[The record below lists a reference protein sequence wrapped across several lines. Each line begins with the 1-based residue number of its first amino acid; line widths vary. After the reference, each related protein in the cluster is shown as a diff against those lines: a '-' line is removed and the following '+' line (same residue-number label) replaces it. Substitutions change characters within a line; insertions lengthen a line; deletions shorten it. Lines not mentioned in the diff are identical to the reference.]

1 MSAGIVIVGLGPGNP
16 EQLTLEAWRT
26 LQDAPEV
33 YLRTSRHPSV
43 GSLPAGPRYESF
55 DAAYENGASFGQ
67 VYEQIALQVL
77 ALGQRPEG
85 VVYAVPGHPLA
96 GETTVTRVLALAAEI
111 GVPARIVAG
120 VSFIEPITVA
130 LGIDPFD
137 GLQICDAT
145 LLAQRHHPNLDPDV
159 AALVVQVYDRQ
170 VASDCKLALMN
181 LYPDEHPVRLVCR
194 AGTPEQLVRAI
205 PLYELDRQRDLDH
218 LTSVYLPPLPER
230 GSLSSFQDIVA
241 RLRAPGGC
249 PWDRKQTHA
258 SLRSSLLEETYEVLA
273 ALDADDMDALQEE
286 LGDLLL
292 QIVLHA
298 QIATEE
304 GDFRLSDSTAHIIA
318 KLVRRHPHVFADA
331 KVDGA
336 DDVLRSWEQIKRAER
351 GERGD
356 EAVSMLAGVSRALPA
371 LSRAME
377 LQKRA
382 ARVGFDWPS
391 AEPVAAKVEEEWA
404 EFREAQGPDRR
415 AAELG
420 DLLFSLVNLA
430 RWHEIDPE
438 SALREA
444 SLRFEQR
451 FSAME
456 RRSRLAGTALD
467 ALSLAELD
475 ALWEQAK
482 ADEASR

>member
-1 MSAGIVIVGLGPGNP
+1 MPAGIVIVGLGPGNP
-16 EQLTLEAWRT
+16 EQLTLEAWRV
-26 LQDAPEV
+26 LESASRV
-33 YLRTSRHPSV
+33 YLRTQRHPTVSA
-43 GSLPAGPRYESF
+43 LPCGPAYSSF
-55 DAAYENGASFGQ
+55 DEAYENGASFGE
-67 VYEQIALQVL
+67 VYEHIAQRVL
-77 ALGQRPEG
+77 ELGRSPDG

-96 GETTVTRVLALAAEI
+96 GETTVTRILALAQAAQ
-111 GVPARIVAG
+111 VPVRIVAG
-120 VSFIEPITVA
+120 VSFLEPTTIA

-159 AALVVQVYDRQ
+159 ATLVVQVYDRQ

-181 LYPDEHPVRLVCR
+181 LYPDEHPLRLVCG
-194 AGTPEQLVRAI
+194 AGLPNQSVREI

-218 LTSVYLPPLPER
+218 LTSAYLPPLPER
-230 GSLSSFQDIVA
+230 GSLASFHDVVA

-258 SLRSSLLEETYEVLA
+258 SLRASLLEETYEVLD
-273 ALDADDMDALQEE
+273 ALDADDMDGLKEE

-292 QIVLHA
+292 QIMLHA
-298 QIATEE
+298 QIATED
-304 GDFRLSDSTAHIIA
+304 GDFKLIDSTAHIIA
-318 KLVRRHPHVFADA
+318 KLVRRHPHVFGDA
-331 KVDGA
+331 VVDGA
-336 DDVLRSWEQIKRAER
+336 DDVLRSWEQIKRDER

-382 ARVGFDWPS
+382 ARVGFDWTS
-391 AEPVAAKVEEEWA
+391 VEPVADKVEEEWA
-404 EFREAQGPDRR
+404 EFCEAQGPERR
-415 AAELG
+415 SAELG
-420 DLLFSLVNLA
+420 DLLFSLANLA
-430 RWHEIDPE
+430 LWHEIDPE

-444 SLRFEQR
+444 SQRFERR
-451 FSAME
+451 FGAME
-456 RRSRLAGTALD
+456 RSARAAGTPLE
-467 ALSLAELD
+467 SLTLEQLD

-482 ADEASR
+482 AEE